1 MEKIKVALMN
11 SYDEIKAIFEV
22 TEEQYALLQTLER
35 MSLLDDCYLEEN
47 FVTKIE
53 KKA

>member
-1 MEKIKVALMN
+1 MEKIQVALMS
-11 SYDEIKAIFEV
+11 SYDEIKAIFEL
-22 TEEQYALLQTLER
+22 TEEQYALLQTLEK
-35 MSLLDDCYLEEN
+35 MDLLECCYLEKN

>member
-1 MEKIKVALMN
+1 MEKIKIALIN

-47 FVTKIE
+47 FITKIE
-53 KKA
+53 KNS